1 MSDQQPSPATPA
13 NRDTL
18 ARYRAMLAE
27 HDWDFEHCDDAR
39 IWRLGRLAL
48 EQLQFLQRE
57 IDPDFTVWNEIAPA
71 AHRRKPAA
79 VFDPRAH
86 FDLDN

>member
-1 MSDQQPSPATPA
+1 MSDQQLIAATA
-13 NRDTL
+13 AAQTL

-27 HDWDFEHCDDAR
+27 HDWEFEYSDDAR
-39 IWRLGRLAL
+39 VWRLGRLAL

-57 IDPDFTVWNEIAPA
+57 IDQDFTVWNQLAPA
-71 AHRRKPAA
+71 AHRRKPANT
-79 VFDPRAH
+79 DPRAH